1 MSIQLEQVSKT
12 YAGRAAISDV
22 SVDIEEGEF
31 FVLLGPS
38 GSGKST
44 LLRAIAGLTSVD
56 RGRIVLHGKD
66 VTRLNARLREVGF
79 VFQNY
84 ALFRHMTVADNIEFA
99 LRARRVPAAVRKRR
113 RNELLRL
120 VALEG
125 FEQRLPS
132 QLSGGQQQRVAVA
145 RSLAHEPRVLLLDEP
160 FGALDARIR
169 EDLRRA
175 IRAIQREIGISTILV
190 THDQEEAFS
199 MADRIGV
206 MDHGRLLEVGEPRA
220 LYRSPA
226 TRFVANFLGTANL
239 LLGRCQD
246 AFVNVGDLRLL
257 HARQTSWVQDGD
269 EATVVFRPEDFEIA
283 LAPEQLSVPALGA
296 ASVAELQFVGSIERL
311 GLDVAATDGLRSAV
325 NPAASSFRV
334 ETSRPASEATVR
346 RVNVGDRV
354 WIGCKN
360 HTTLPTPLSSIHIL
374 SESANAGEA
383 LAETSLVRDLA
394 KRMQIRPVVEHA
406 GGADGQEELSGLAV
420 TSMRDVASMLDL
432 VQRGAKQVLAVD
444 EAAEGIEQMLIWTD
458 GSVQARSRTLATAS
472 SLARHL
478 TLEVTML
485 LARSDRSG
493 HESGYKSLLDLRD
506 TALREHHIDIRT
518 ETFAGTLEQA
528 LASREA
534 QMSSVLLVAG
544 ITPALHGGGSPPELT
559 AALKA
564 IRPGALL
571 VVAGRSPYDRA
582 KSRLERYAVN
592 LRAVQAGAA
601 P

>member
-12 YAGRAAISDV
+12 YGGRAAISDV
-22 SVDIEEGEF
+22 SVDIDEGEF

-66 VTRLNARLREVGF
+66 VTTLNARHREVGF

-113 RNELLRL
+113 RNELLKL

-125 FEQRLPS
+125 FENRLPA

-175 IRAIQREIGISTILV
+175 IREIQRKIGISTILV

-206 MDHGRLLEVGEPRA
+206 MDHARLLEVGEPRA
-220 LYRSPA
+220 LYRSPS
-226 TRFVANFLGTANL
+226 TRFVAGFLGSANL
-239 LLGRCQD
+239 LLGRSQG
-246 AFVNVGDLRLL
+246 AFVKVGDIRLVP
-257 HARQTSWVQDGD
+257 ARRSSWVQDGD

-283 LAPEQLSVPALGA
+283 LAPEQLSAPALGVA
-296 ASVAELQFVGSIERL
+296 KVAELQFVGPIERL
-311 GLDVAATDGLRSAV
+311 GLDVTASDSLKSAV
-325 NPAASSFRV
+325 NPAATQFRL
-334 ETSRPASEATVR
+334 ETARPAAEAVLR
-346 RVNVGDRV
+346 RVSVGDQV
-354 WIGCKN
+354 WIGCRN
-360 HTTLPTPLSSIHIL
+360 HTTLPTPLSSIRVL
-374 SESANAGEA
+374 ADAANDGEA
-383 LAETSLVRDLA
+383 LAAAPLLRDLA
-394 KRMQIRPVVEHA
+394 KRMQIRPLIEQVD
-406 GGADGQEELSGLAV
+406 GADGQKEISGLAV
-420 TSMRDVASMLDL
+420 TSMRQADSATMLDF
-432 VQRGAKQVLAVD
+432 VRRGARQLLAVD
-444 EAAEGIEQMLIWTD
+444 ESADGIEHMLIWTD
-458 GSVQARSRTLATAS
+458 GSVQALARTLATAS

-485 LARSDRSG
+485 LARSG
-493 HESGYKSLLDLRD
+493 HEAGYKSLLDLRD
-506 TALREHHIDIRT
+506 HALREHGFDIRT
-518 ETFAGTLEQA
+518 ETFAGTLEAA
-528 LASREA
+528 LAARDG
-534 QMSSVLLVAG
+534 QMKSVLLVAG
-544 ITPALHGGGSPPELT
+544 ITPALHGGHYPAEL
-559 AALKA
+559 AQALGA
-564 IRPGALL
+564 FPPGALL
-571 VVAGRSPYDRA
+571 LVAGRSPYDQVR
-582 KSRLERYAVN
+582 SRLDRYAVN